1 MMKRTSV
8 QKNIKIFLAAE
19 IFVILTNAISYTFF
33 LNAQVAFFS
42 SFFILL
48 GSMYSYKKLVEKR
61 VVNEVFVDDERDEL
75 DEIDDKYELYDET
88 HSQEQTI
95 QEIKT
100 VLKEEKEQMQSNNF
114 KNVKNAS
121 GATVSF
127 TRILGYLFLVAGFIG
142 LQNNH
147 NLELLPYLLFL
158 SFGLGIGYL
167 VGKELFSSK

>member
-1 MMKRTSV
+1 MPYL
-8 QKNIKIFLAAE
+8 FH
-19 IFVILTNAISYTFF
+19 FF

-48 GSMYSYKKLVEKR
+48 GSMYSYKRLVDNR
-61 VVNEVFVDDERDEL
+61 VENEVFVDDERDEL
-75 DEIDDKYELYDET
+75 DKIDDQYELYDET
-88 HSQEQTI
+88 HSSEQTI

-100 VLKEEKEQMQSNNF
+100 VLKEEKQQMQSNSF
-114 KNVKNAS
+114 KNAKNAS

-127 TRILGYLFLVAGFIG
+127 TRILGYLFLVSGFIG

-158 SFGLGIGYL
+158 SFGLAIGYL
-167 VGKELFSSK
+167 AGKELFSSRP